1 MATSLGVLRK
11 RLLTPPLEEILF
23 STRGFHAADP
33 AARALLE
40 KSARQLLVGYECA
53 MESTGTAEAVERL
66 ETLDHRFLG
75 FSYEG
80 AAMALAVRDA
90 LGPGRAG
97 RRIEDFLAAELP
109 ATHVYLAYIGIGLAL
124 PRVPRMLWRRAF
136 PDLTTLPEP
145 RCLAWLIWDGYGYHQ
160 AYFAPRKWIGEQ
172 YVTRHYPW
180 PAEHVNHAVDGG
192 IGRALWFF
200 HGADVAAVARA
211 VGAFPAARRGDLWGG
226 VGLAAT
232 YAGGV
237 GADDLRRLRE
247 SAGAHR
253 PDLVG
258 GMVMAAKAR
267 VLGGDVVPHNE
278 LAAAVLGGMSV
289 VEAADIAQQAGTGL
303 PPDAAYA
310 TYAEFRERIR
320 RSVTAPAPAPPGVPA
335 SRAD

>member
-53 MESTGTAEAVERL
+53 MESTDTAEAVERL

-109 ATHVYLAYIGIGLAL
+109 ATHVYLAYLGIGLAL

-136 PDLTTLPEP
+136 PDPATLPEP
-145 RCLAWLIWDGYGYHQ
+145 RCLAWLIWDGYGFHQ
-160 AYFAPRKWIGEQ
+160 AFFAPGKWIGQQ
-172 YVTRHYPW
+172 YVARHHPW
-180 PAEHVNHAVDGG
+180 PAAGVNHAIDGG

-200 HGADVAAVARA
+200 HGADAAAVART
-211 VGAFPAARRGDLWGG
+211 VGTFPAARRGDLWGG

-253 PDLVG
+253 PDVAG
-258 GMVMAAKAR
+258 GMVMAATAR

-278 LAAAVLGGMSV
+278 LAAEVLGGITV
-289 VEAADIAQQAGTGL
+289 EEAAALAHRAGTGL
-303 PPDAAYA
+303 PQDAHFA

-320 RSVTAPAPAPPGVPA
+320 RYLTAPAPAAG
-335 SRAD
+335 RAGETG